1 MTEINDVQV
10 QIMRQEMP
18 QTEAQASKK
27 RVGVYC
33 RVSTDQED
41 QLSSLQAQMTGFQSL
56 IASRP
61 DWEHSD
67 TFADEGLTG
76 TNTRRPEFLRML
88 ADCEVG
94 KLDYIVTKS
103 ISRFARNTVDTL
115 QYVRGLREKG
125 VHVYFERERLD
136 TATIASELILTV
148 LAAVAQEESHSISEN
163 QKWAYRKRFQAGIA
177 SWTNL
182 YGFRKGKQG
191 KHVVFEEEAM
201 VVRRVFSLYASGS
214 SLPQICRALEQDG
227 IRTARGNKWYPTTIS
242 DMLHNERY
250 VGDMAMQKHY
260 TVDHLSHRAIKNDA
274 TIVPRYYVKDHHI
287 PIVDRRTFN
296 IVQTILELKDLHRG
310 SSQYPYYGFL
320 RCPLCGERMLRH
332 GLPTRPHTPAWTCGG
347 AEHEERGRAES
358 DRPACPPYTIREH
371 YIDHVVRTAF
381 RELDAA
387 KLREIAEG
395 DGSKGRAARAA
406 LEWRSSDPDLK
417 KIEYIFLDALVRK
430 ITFRR
435 WSEAVVVW
443 KFGVSS
449 MVEVHYARP
458 SDIPMAELEI
468 PDGRC
473 NGGPAGN
480 GAAMVHC
487 NRKKTS
493 GHNLQVVRKRG
504 LDGRPERPI
513 VYTDRSVAARA
524 SV

>member
-1 MTEINDVQV
+1 
-10 QIMRQEMP
+10 
-18 QTEAQASKK
+18 
-27 RVGVYC
+27 
-33 RVSTDQED
+33 
-41 QLSSLQAQMTGFQSL
+41 
-56 IASRP
+56 
-61 DWEHSD
+61 
-67 TFADEGLTG
+67 
-76 TNTRRPEFLRML
+76 ML

-214 SLPQICRALEQDG
+214 SLPQICRALEKDG

-332 GLPTRPHTPAWTCGG
+332 GLPTRPHTPVWTCGGG
-347 AEHEERGRAES
+347 AEHEGSERAER
-358 DRPACPPYTIREH
+358 DQTEQTEGGQATCPPYTIREH

-381 RELDAA
+381 QELDEA
-387 KLREIAEG
+387 KLRELAER
-395 DGSKGRAARAA
+395 DGSKGKAARAA
-406 LEWRSSDPDLK
+406 LEWRSSAPDLK

-430 ITFRR
+430 ITFRK
-435 WSEAVVVW
+435 WDEAIVVW

-449 MVEVHYARP
+449 TVEVHYAKA
-458 SDIPMAELEI
+458 SDIPMAKLEI

-480 GAAMVHC
+480 GAAVMHY

-493 GHNLQVVRKRG
+493 GHNLQIVRKKG
-504 LDGRPERPI
+504 LDGRHERPV
-513 VYTDRSVAARA
+513 VYTNRSVAVRA
-524 SV
+524 SL